1 MEQLKFEFLFS
12 NVHCNVHPNLI
23 SGKYL
28 WIWKPNEVAPHV
40 GISISGSYCSLKVS
54 GKELHV
60 EAPKLFQLAIKK
72 SSPLLLVE
80 LLIDCKL
87 EEVTQIYDSFDK
99 SSNLNSSCLQPVAKL
114 LNAPSRKLTEL
125 LFQLEKRK
133 CIGKTYTLNVAA
145 SEAGIIQ
152 YELKDIEKKL
162 ISLQHAKRR

>member
-1 MEQLKFEFLFS
+1 MKFEFLFS
-12 NVHCNVHPNLI
+12 NVHYNVHPNLI

-40 GISISGSYCSLKVS
+40 GFSISGSYFSLKVS

-72 SSPLLLVE
+72 STPLLLVE

-87 EEVTQIYDSFDK
+87 EDVSHIYESFDK

-114 LNAPSRKLTEL
+114 INAPSRKLTEL
-125 LFQLEKRK
+125 LIQLEKRK
-133 CIGKTYTLNVAA
+133 RIEKTYTLNVAA
-145 SEAGIIQ
+145 SEAGIIH
-152 YELKDIEKKL
+152 YKLEDIEKKL
-162 ISLQHAKRR
+162 ISLQHVKRR